1 MKLPKGY
8 EAVVVKDAGIE
19 QPSLDR
25 NRMAEDPEDEEVEEI
40 KVLQEMGR
48 FDKVVLWGH
57 GALVED
63 DDAFVKGLNEWV
75 GFADAV

>member
-1 MKLPKGY
+1 MKLPKDY
-8 EAVVVKDAGIE
+8 EGVIVENAGIE

-25 NRMAEDPEDEEVEEI
+25 DRMTDDPEDEEVEEI
-40 KVLQEMGR
+40 KVLKETGK
-48 FDKVVLWGH
+48 FETVVLWGH
-57 GALVED
+57 GAVVED

>member
-8 EAVVVKDAGIE
+8 EGVVVEDAGIE

-25 NRMAEDPEDEEVEEI
+25 HRMAEEVEDEEVEEI
-40 KVLQEMGR
+40 KVLEETGK
-48 FDKVVLWGH
+48 FDKVILWGH
-57 GALVED
+57 GAVVED
-63 DDAFVKGLNEWV
+63 DDAFVKGLSEWV